1 MMLNKVIDTG
11 KLKVKYVL
19 GNHTTV
25 KGYPNAEDILFEMIR
40 DYCSRVTK
48 ILKFTDVSLLQKYP
62 MLTKES
68 LHEILRKLTAD
79 GFIKEINS
87 TSAYTTY
94 EVIEN
99 PYS

>member
-1 MMLNKVIDTG
+1 MLSKAIDTG

-40 DYCSRVTK
+40 DYCGRVTK

-68 LHEILRKLTAD
+68 LCDILTKLD
-79 GFIKEINS
+79 SEGYIKEINS

-94 EVIEN
+94 EVIKN